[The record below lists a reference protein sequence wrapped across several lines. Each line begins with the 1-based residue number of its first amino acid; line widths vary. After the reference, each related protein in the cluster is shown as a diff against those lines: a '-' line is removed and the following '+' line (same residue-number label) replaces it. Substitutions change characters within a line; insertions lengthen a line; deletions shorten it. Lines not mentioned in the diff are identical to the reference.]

1 MSELA
6 RTTPYELTDEQIRT
20 LAQAAVIPDNTP
32 AAIVQVFAQTCREH
46 GLSPFKKEIYLVQ
59 YGGKYSTIVGIDG
72 MRAKA
77 SRSACFAG
85 RDDAK
90 FNVQPD
96 GSFLTAAQLASRK
109 EMPLTC
115 TVTVW
120 KVVGGMR
127 CPFTKTVA
135 FAEYCPPNRTGKWA
149 SMPYNMVEKCA
160 EAATLRM
167 AFADETA
174 GLLIEEEEHA
184 IQNATITGREFGA
197 AAFEA
202 AKSRLEYAIERAA
215 LSDEQLADF
224 QLRMS
229 EADTAEEL
237 YAILK
242 QVNEYQP
249 IEIYSNSAI
258 KDKVRATVGGSA
270 VPYNIAEADATKW
283 LKEYKLETAADF
295 TECAKSLVNSKLSE
309 PVKQKAASLLSDKAQ
324 LHGYQWNATAKEYQ

>member
-1 MSELA
+1 MGELA
-6 RTTPYELTDEQIRT
+6 KTTAYELTDEQIKT

-96 GSFLTAAQLASRK
+96 GSFLTSAQLASRK

-135 FAEYCPPNRTGKWA
+135 FAEYCPPNRGGKWGA
-149 SMPYNMVEKCA
+149 MPYNMIEKCA
-160 EAATLRM
+160 EAAVLRM

-174 GLLIEEEEHA
+174 GLLIEEEQHA
-184 IQNATITGREFGA
+184 IQNATVAGQEFGA
-197 AAFEA
+197 TAFES

-224 QLRMS
+224 QLRIS
-229 EADTAEEL
+229 EADTPEEL

-249 IEIYSNSAI
+249 IEIYSNTAI
-258 KDKVRATVGGSA
+258 KNKVRETAGGPVSFNTV
-270 VPYNIAEADATKW
+270 EADAKKW
-283 LKEYKLETAADF
+283 LAEYELETAANF
-295 TECAKSLVNSKLSE
+295 TDCAKALVKASIGQQ
-309 PVKQKAASLLSDKAQ
+309 VKTKAAAMLSDKAQ
-324 LHGYQWNATAKEYQ
+324 KSGYQWDATQKAYV